1 LKDSN
6 VLPLSA
12 KDFSA
17 GNPDAKLFTSFCRVC
32 QLLGDITEYRRR
44 KSFTADKRQNFE
56 NALYRWIKEL
66 PSELRLFKVAQG
78 RMLSP
83 YNFKARQIAIV
94 YFVILIILHRR
105 DEPSSPSSAPSLV
118 ASSFIAGIF
127 EDFLSRDEL
136 RYLGPVFAFYA
147 LAAGLSQMSGYRYPG
162 LESTADDEFRVI
174 SLSLQQLSDRW
185 GSAVEAERS
194 LTAARKAGMRQP
206 QLDTAP
212 APIAAD
218 VLPFF
223 NDFGPDLCR
232 QWHLLGIPTV
242 ETSNNATH
250 IPHQETNEASLLP
263 QASDMRIESDPNG
276 NFGNPDFLALS
287 HTPLSFGQQDP
298 MLYPGVEN
306 LFPDQQ
312 FDYPWGDLDPVGSW
326 LLGDLGLDSSL
337 GPNT

>member
-1 LKDSN
+1 M
-6 VLPLSA
+6 
-12 KDFSA
+12 
-17 GNPDAKLFTSFCRVC
+17 
-32 QLLGDITEYRRR
+32 GDITEYRRR
-44 KSFTADKRQNFE
+44 KSFTADKRQKFE

-66 PSELRLFKVAQG
+66 PSELRLFTNAHD
-78 RMLSP
+78 RTLSP
-83 YNFKARQIAIV
+83 YNFKARQIAVV

-105 DEPSSPSSAPSLV
+105 DEPSTPSSAPSLV

-162 LESTADDEFRVI
+162 LESAADDEFRVI

-185 GSAVEAERS
+185 GSAVEAMRA

-206 QLDTAP
+206 QLDRAP
-212 APIAAD
+212 AAIAPDA
-218 VLPFF
+218 LPFF

-232 QWHLLGIPTV
+232 QWHLLGIPPTEASTSAAHV
-242 ETSNNATH
+242 PRQETSEPALV
-250 IPHQETNEASLLP
+250 ER
-263 QASDMRIESDPNG
+263 ASDIRMEADLNG
-276 NFGNPDFLALS
+276 NFGDSDFLALS
-287 HTPLSFGQQDP
+287 QTPLSLGQQDP